1 MISDMCCLC
10 GVWTGEDAMNDG
22 CYVSW
27 NAYGR
32 PVLTAQNFGRDSRW
46 FATEKEALAAIAEWE
61 KGHPEDEA

>member
-1 MISDMCCLC
+1 
-10 GVWTGEDAMNDG
+10 MNDG